1 MKRRTWFAGAA
12 ATAIGVLVWP
22 GPAASADTSLG
33 GYTADAQAAVVH
45 LEVYEP
51 VIPIP
56 AEPQGDFSLGYTHSQ
71 VSSGP
76 STRATASYLWPGV
89 VIGDGFDQLVN
100 QPGATYPVQAN
111 SRFPATT
118 GAPAKNTVQL
128 TDGNGMTTS
137 TDGYDTKAHVA
148 GLGIAGPSTDLL
160 GGLGTGLEK
169 LGGNT
174 SAKPP
179 APPKVPVPVSGTLA
193 SLVTA
198 DNMTSTTEVVV
209 GDKSVTTTATA
220 AASSISILHG
230 LLGIDGLSVSTSIT
244 SNGTTATSTGKVR
257 IGALTIAGVPLG
269 LGDKGALVGKD
280 KAITLPK
287 LPAGVTAALTQLGV
301 SLDVTPVARKV
312 DGATGTYDA
321 QALVITVNTTTL
333 KEALNGPLNALLT
346 LLGPDVKTQLAPL
359 LLLKPKLVVNIGD
372 VIATTSASPAY
383 VAPPTGGGATGP
395 VAGGADPGTA
405 AGTGGGVVGG
415 TGGFAGGGTGGGFTG
430 GGTTGGG
437 DTTGTAP
444 GGRTPTE
451 TAPVAQAGLSL
462 PPLGTVP
469 KVLILGGLV
478 LAAALG
484 WVLQTAGGAL
494 LGGAGPCAFGLS
506 KGIPDLRKG

>member
-1 MKRRTWFAGAA
+1 MTRRTWLAGAA
-12 ATAIGVLVWP
+12 ATAIGVLAWP

-45 LEVYEP
+45 LELYEP

-56 AEPQGDFSLGYTHSQ
+56 SEPQGDFSLGYTHSQ

-89 VIGDGFDQLVN
+89 VIGDGFDQITKK
-100 QPGATYPVQAN
+100 PGATYPIQAN
-111 SRFPATT
+111 SRFPATSD
-118 GAPAKNTVQL
+118 APEKNTVQV

-148 GLGIAGPSTDLL
+148 GLGIAGPDTDLL
-160 GGLGTGLEK
+160 GGLGSGLDK
-169 LGGNT
+169 LKGKSST
-174 SAKPP
+174 TKPKT
-179 APPKVPVPVSGTLA
+179 PPKVPVPVSGTLA
-193 SLVTA
+193 SVLTA

-209 GDKSVTTTATA
+209 GDNSVKTTATA

-230 LLGIDGLSVSTSIT
+230 LLGIDGLSVTTSIT
-244 SNGTTATSTGKVR
+244 SDGTKATSTGTVH
-257 IGALTIAGVPLG
+257 IGALTVAGMDLG

-280 KAITLPK
+280 KAVK
-287 LPAGVTAALTQLGV
+287 LPALPASARAALTQLGV
-301 SLDVTPVARKV
+301 TLDVTPVARKV

-321 QALVITVNTTTL
+321 QALVITIDTATL
-333 KEALNGPLNALLT
+333 KDALNGPLNAIVT
-346 LLGPDVKTQLAPL
+346 LLGPKMKTQLAPL
-359 LLLKPKLVVNIGD
+359 LLLKPKLVINIGD
-372 VIATTSASPAY
+372 VVATTSASPAY
-383 VAPPTGGGATGP
+383 VVPPSGGGTQPPTTGGTIPGT
-395 VAGGADPGTA
+395 AGGAA
-405 AGTGGGVVGG
+405 
-415 TGGFAGGGTGGGFTG
+415 GGTGGGFTG
-430 GGTTGGG
+430 GSSGGGFAGGGTTGGG
-437 DTTGTAP
+437 TSAGNVP
-444 GGRTPTE
+444 GGSSPSQTT
-451 TAPVAQAGLSL
+451 PVAQTGLSL